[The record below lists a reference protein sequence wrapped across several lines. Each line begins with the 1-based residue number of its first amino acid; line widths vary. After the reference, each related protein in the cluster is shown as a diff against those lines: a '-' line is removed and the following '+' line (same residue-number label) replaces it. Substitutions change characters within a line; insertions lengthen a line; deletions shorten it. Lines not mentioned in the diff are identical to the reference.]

1 MKSQDHHAG
10 PVQISP
16 ARSLD
21 NRDKQNET
29 REGGDSLSQIRVTF
43 RQTA

>member
-21 NRDKQNET
+21 NRDKQDET
-29 REGGDSLSQIRVTF
+29 REGGNSIKLNLDHI
-43 RQTA
+43 